1 MTDEK
6 FLTGGSAYAFK
17 RTSGNPLERV
27 GVCLRTPQGSSAFSR
42 TRVSCAILIVLLVL
56 TACGGKQKQFVPPPP
71 AVTTAQPVEHR
82 VTDYLELTGNTQA
95 FKTVQLR
102 ARVAGYLDKVLFQD
116 GQFVK
121 QGQPLFIIQQ
131 NTYEANLK
139 QAEADILT
147 QKARLTHA
155 QVELERY
162 SRLLPQ
168 KAASQQD
175 VDNWVYE
182 RDSAQAALVTSEAKR
197 DLAKLDLT
205 YTQVAAPFDGRIDRR
220 LVDPGNLVGA
230 GESTVLATLNQIN
243 PIYVYFNVSDADLTR
258 LTGEADWSPAKAR
271 ADDCPLYMGLPA
283 EKGYPHKGTLNF
295 ASISLTATTGTL
307 LVRGTFPNLDG
318 KVLPGLYAK
327 VRVPLKQRKVFC
339 VPQEALGH
347 DQRGAYLL
355 GVDQAG
361 TVSRV
366 AVTTGALVGTLRAID
381 SGLTGTEWVVVK
393 GMQKAIPGKKVTPEK
408 QAPGDSAGK
417 AGP

>member
-1 MTDEK
+1 MTKEK
-6 FLTGGSAYAFK
+6 AFTGGS
-17 RTSGNPLERV
+17 SL
-27 GVCLRTPQGSSAFSR
+27 
-42 TRVSCAILIVLLVL
+42 SCCILIVLLTL
-56 TACGGKQKQFVPPPP
+56 TACGQKQKQFVPPPP
-71 AVTTAQPVEHR
+71 TVTITQPIERTVI
-82 VTDYLELTGNTQA
+82 DNLELTGSTQA

-102 ARVAGYLDKVLFQD
+102 ARVAGYLDKVLFRD

-175 VDNWVYE
+175 VDNWIYE
-182 RDSAQAALVTSEAKR
+182 RDSAQAALLTSEAKR

-205 YTQVAAPFDGRIDRR
+205 YTQVTAPFDGRIDRR

-230 GESTVLATLNQIN
+230 GEATVLAALNQVN

-271 ADDCPLYMGLPA
+271 ADECPLYMGLPA
-283 EKGYPHKGTLNF
+283 DKGYPHKGTLNF

-307 LVRGTFPNLDG
+307 LVRGTFPNPDG
-318 KVLPGLYAK
+318 KILPGLYAR
-327 VRVPLKQRKVFC
+327 VRVPLKARKAFLI
-339 VPQEALGH
+339 PQEALGH

-355 GVDQAG
+355 AVDQAG
-361 TVSRV
+361 TVDRIGVISG
-366 AVTTGALVGTLRAID
+366 TLVGTQRAID
-381 SGLTGTEWVVVK
+381 SGLTGKEWIVVK
-393 GMQKAIPGKKVTPEK
+393 GMQKAIPGRKVTPEK
-408 QAPGDSAGK
+408 QASGGPAGK
-417 AGP
+417 AGS